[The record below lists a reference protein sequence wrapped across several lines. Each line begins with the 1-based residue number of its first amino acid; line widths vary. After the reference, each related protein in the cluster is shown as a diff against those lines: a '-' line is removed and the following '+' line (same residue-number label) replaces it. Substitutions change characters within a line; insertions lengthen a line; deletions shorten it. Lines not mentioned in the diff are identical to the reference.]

1 MEYGAFPIKYLLG
14 NSLFPSLIIKIINY
28 QNDHIL
34 LATKECLLP
43 HAIRKTPDEVRVLH
57 DHYSQILLVLLAV
70 LHVAVFLEAPFVT
83 ALYVAAPAAVRVDE
97 AEFAAVHAFEAALA
111 AVLVD
116 EAADPANEAAL
127 AVVLVVE
134 VAVLVSH
141 QYYFELLL
149 KRSCD

>member
-43 HAIRKTPDEVRVLH
+43 HVIRKTSEVRVLY

-70 LHVAVFLEAPFVT
+70 LHVAVFLAAPFV
-83 ALYVAAPAAVRVDE
+83 AAPYVAAPAAVHVDE

-149 KRSCD
+149 K